1 MVGEL
6 GIGKTRLLD
15 EVATRTIQDGAI
27 VLRGSASES
36 EGMPPYLPFLEALG
50 RYIRTTPLNELHKQI
65 SVQPQALASI
75 LPELAV
81 RLGQLPVSYPSPPEQ
96 ARLRL
101 YEAVGTFLKAISAPQ
116 VLVLTIDDLQW
127 ADAAS
132 LNLLCHIVRQQS
144 HAKLLVLSTCREGE
158 LGQNSVLDRAVNEL
172 TRQRVL
178 TRVALNP
185 LSAEETDAI
194 PNVV

>member
-50 RYIRTTPLNELHKQI
+50 RHIRTIPLNELHKQI
-65 SVQPQALASI
+65 SVEPQALASI

-81 RLGQLPVSYPSPPEQ
+81 CLGELPVSYPSPPEQ
-96 ARLRL
+96 APARL
-101 YEAVGTFLKAISAPQ
+101 P
-116 VLVLTIDDLQW
+116 
-127 ADAAS
+127 
-132 LNLLCHIVRQQS
+132 RQQ
-144 HAKLLVLSTCREGE
+144 L
-158 LGQNSVLDRAVNEL
+158 
-172 TRQRVL
+172 RQRL
-178 TRVALNP
+178 GP
-185 LSAEETDAI
+185 SASYCRRHPPTTPASGGCRAC
-194 PNVV
+194 

>member
-1 MVGEL
+1 MAGEL

-15 EVATRTIQDGAI
+15 EVATRAMQDGAI

-50 RYIRTTPLNELHKQI
+50 RYIRTTPLDELHKQI
-65 SVQPQALASI
+65 SGVPQALASI

-101 YEAVGTFLKAISAPQ
+101 YEAVGIFLEAISVPR
-116 VLVLTIDDLQW
+116 VLVLALDDLHW
-127 ADAAS
+127 ADTAS
-132 LNLLCHIVRQQS
+132 LDLLCYIVRQRS
-144 HAKLLVLSTCREGE
+144 NAKLLVLCTCREGE
-158 LGQNSVLDRAVNEL
+158 SGQNSVLDRAVNEL